1 MEREPPARRLMPEP
15 TALPCSIFLDAPNE
29 VTAPDFGLFRDTLN
43 SHFYPARVQ
52 ALDRHAVMREPW
64 LTAVHLTLTTIGYVR
79 FGTHGQRRS
88 RRPAG
93 VSRQRGAER
102 NG

>member
-1 MEREPPARRLMPEP
+1 MEREPPAHRLKPEP
-15 TALPCSIFLDAPNE
+15 TALPCSIFLGTPNE

-43 SHFYPARVQ
+43 SHFYPARVE

-79 FGTHGQRRS
+79 FGTTASVDPGDL
-88 RRPAG
+88 PAPAYLAAPLG
-93 VSRQRGAER
+93 R
-102 NG
+102 